1 MPKGYRPYL
10 PDQDLLLPPSLR
22 EWMAEEHLVYFVSD
36 VVDQLDLSA
45 IHAVYGEEKRGQ
57 PPYDPRLMTK
67 LLVYGYC
74 TGVFSSRRI
83 QKRLQEDIPFKVL
96 AAGNEPD
103 FRTISD
109 FRKIHVGTLQ
119 GLFEQVLEMALE
131 VGAVKVGRVTLDG
144 TKVKANASKH
154 KAMSYGRMK
163 EKQEQL
169 RDEVKQL
176 LEQAEA
182 ADEEEDRRHGSQRG
196 DELPEELRR
205 RETRLAKIKIAKKV
219 VEQRAREKAAAE
231 GKSAAEAKRAKP
243 DDKDQYNFTDPESRI
258 MKGADGFVQGYN
270 AQASVEPEMLL
281 IVGQS
286 VTEAANDKQ
295 QLEPMVEAIE
305 QQSGQRPKAVLADS
319 GYCSEENLAYLE
331 SADQPER
338 KIDGFIA
345 TGKQKHGEHRL
356 PCKPGPLP
364 KGATKVDR
372 MKRKLQTKVGKAVY
386 AARKCVVEPVFGQI
400 KQARGFRQFLL
411 RGKDKVK
418 GEWALV
424 CLTHNILRLHAAIQP
439 AERHRRMFSLKI
451 AAAEFPGAIWLAGT
465 PRAGVS
471 RRIRATQGFGSPA
484 HRALFLGQ
492 APRCGRKSPVHSD
505 PARSFKIRN
514 HRALPARHR
523 HGGAF
528 DHQSIGTPG
537 PARHCS
543 GCHFLSP
550 ER

>member
-1 MPKGYRPYL
+1 MPKSYRPYL

-22 EWMAEEHLVYFVSD
+22 EWVAEEHLVYFVSD

-109 FRKIHVGTLQ
+109 FRKIHIGTLQ

-131 VGAVKVGRVTLDG
+131 VGAVKVGRVTVDG

-154 KAMSYGRMK
+154 KAMSYGRME

-205 RETRLAKIKIAKKV
+205 RETRLAKIKLAKKV
-219 VEQRAREKAAAE
+219 VEQRAREKAAAD

-258 MKGADGFVQGYN
+258 MKGADGFVQGFN
-270 AQASVEPEMLL
+270 AQASVEPMMLL

-305 QQSGQRPKAVLADS
+305 QQSGQRPEAILADS

-424 CLTHNILRLHAAIQP
+424 CLTHNILRLHAAMQP
-439 AERHRRMFSLKI
+439 R
-451 AAAEFPGAIWLAGT
+451 
-465 PRAGVS
+465 
-471 RRIRATQGFGSPA
+471 
-484 HRALFLGQ
+484 
-492 APRCGRKSPVHSD
+492 
-505 PARSFKIRN
+505 
-514 HRALPARHR
+514 
-523 HGGAF
+523 
-528 DHQSIGTPG
+528 
-537 PARHCS
+537 
-543 GCHFLSP
+543 
-550 ER
+550 